1 MKQKKQ
7 KEPHDARYWFHT
19 ILYKIPTDFLLAYI
33 VLLAE
38 GFFGG
43 RGDAPGHPSGGLAV
57 LFLLVA
63 GLVTLGM
70 TIHALRLRRR
80 EKKSPPPP
88 DPPPENP

>member
-63 GLVTLGM
+63 GLVTL
-70 TIHALRLRRR
+70 ALRLRRR
-80 EKKSPPPP
+80 EKKTQPPNT
-88 DPPPENP
+88 PPENP

>member
-43 RGDAPGHPSGGLAV
+43 RGDAPGHPSGGLAA
-57 LFLLVA
+57 LFLVVA

-70 TIHALRLRRR
+70 AIHALRLRHK
-80 EKKSPPPP
+80 EKQTNAPP
-88 DPPPENP
+88 DDDTAA

>member
-1 MKQKKQ
+1 MKRNP

-43 RGDAPGHPSGGLAV
+43 RGDAPGHPSGGLAA
-57 LFLLVA
+57 LFLIVA
-63 GLVTLGM
+63 SLVTLGM
-70 TIHALRLRRR
+70 AIHALRLRRR
-80 EKKSPPPP
+80 EKKSQPS
-88 DPPPENP
+88 DTPPENP